1 MKRLIDFLP
10 LLISRYIRS
19 KNRQNLKYKLV
30 PNNFADMTE
39 EEVGLHRGLLH
50 NKKEHGKP
58 KSSEMLKFNR
68 SALSLGFVPEELD
81 WRDYGNR
88 EYITISS

>member
-1 MKRLIDFLP
+1 MVFLR

-50 NKKEHGKP
+50 NKKKHGKP

-68 SALSLGFVPEELD
+68 SALSLGLVPEELD
-81 WRDYGNR
+81 WRNYGSK
-88 EYITISS
+88 EYIIISS